1 MTPAPEIGERG
12 STWSSV
18 RNVGAGAPGG
28 VSEACARESEQVRA
42 SIIAAPANAAFTPLS
57 PQACPRHRL
66 LSVFIVE
73 ALAKPLAISAYGGH
87 REGFRKEKMPV

>member
-1 MTPAPEIGERG
+1 MMTPAPEIGERG

-66 LSVFIVE
+66 LFVFIV
-73 ALAKPLAISAYGGH
+73 
-87 REGFRKEKMPV
+87 